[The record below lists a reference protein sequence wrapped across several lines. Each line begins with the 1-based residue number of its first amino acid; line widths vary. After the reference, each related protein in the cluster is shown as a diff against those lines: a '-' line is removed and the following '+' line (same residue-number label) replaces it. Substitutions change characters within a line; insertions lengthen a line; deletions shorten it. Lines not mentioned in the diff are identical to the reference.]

1 MIGYYT
7 ANEVLT
13 AIYESEDFLKYCE
26 EISKYASKGIDESY
40 GATDPTEHRI
50 MYEYSMVLDEI
61 VGIMLEVSAS
71 ILDSDQS
78 LTNYESLTQTSSM
91 LTDLISLMK
100 DAAKLYLLATGEEL
114 DIPNFYKDIKSIID
128 RLVAKYEERLTIKG
142 LVDGYGFELDM
153 YEEEYM

>member
-7 ANEVLT
+7 ASEVLR
-13 AIYESEDFLKYCE
+13 AIYESEDFLEYCE

-40 GATDPTEHRI
+40 GTTDATEHRI

-61 VGIMLEVSAS
+61 VGVMLEVSAS

-78 LTNYESLTQTSSM
+78 LTNYESMVETSSM
-91 LTDLISLMK
+91 LTNLISLMK

-128 RLVAKYEERLTIKG
+128 RLVAKYAERLTIKG